1 MRHGEQPARTRAR
14 PRRLPRRR
22 NLSLVTKV
30 AVENGARRVGRSSSP
45 HGLLRLRVSATMWP
59 PGRVIRASSAKTA
72 AGSTNSSVAMVTAA
86 PAMASGSGRRR
97 ASARMSRP
105 GTRAAATAS
114 IPADTS
120 TPSTVNLDRL
130 GDRRVGLCR
139 NQLRQRSDRDDRVG
153 PRRLRPAP
161 PPMRAR
167 PKACR
172 TRHRRLEPRPQ
183 SVPPSWPELPRLFLT
198 RHPHRRGDAARRR
211 LADQLSVVSVA
222 RSSSS
227 SRRICATSASSSCR

>member
-1 MRHGEQPARTRAR
+1 MRHGEQPAPHPCPAAAAAEAPQLIPSDEGRCRERGAAGGPVEQSPWAAR
-14 PRRLPRRR
+14 
-22 NLSLVTKV
+22 
-30 AVENGARRVGRSSSP
+30 VEGKCAMR
-45 HGLLRLRVSATMWP
+45 P
-59 PGRVIRASSAKTA
+59 PGRVMRASSAKTA

-130 GDRRVGLCR
+130 GDRRVGRCR
-139 NQLRQRSDRDDRVG
+139 NQLRPRSDRDDRVG
-153 PRRLRPAP
+153 PRRVRPAP
-161 PPMRAR
+161 PPTRAR

-198 RHPHRRGDAARRR
+198 RHPQRRGDAARRR

-227 SRRICATSASSSCR
+227 SRRICATSASSSCT